1 MKEMKLFVG
10 EGGGLVHACACLGRQ
25 GSDPYCPCE
34 MNRRGLQRS
43 LKESVETSESINE
56 AFKQIFHNQE
66 IVPLLDLLEKIKHQI
81 RTDPDTFFD
90 VYDGA
95 INAMLDDIR
104 SDDGFGTEGQLDP
117 RN

>member
-25 GSDPYCPCE
+25 GADPYCPCE

-43 LKESVETSESINE
+43 IQQSLETAESLDET
-56 AFKQIFHNQE
+56 FKQVFQRQE
-66 IVPLLDLLEKIKHQI
+66 VVPLLDLLEKIKHQI

-90 VYDGA
+90 VYDSA
-95 INAMLDDIR
+95 IDAMLDDICNN
-104 SDDGFGTEGQLDP
+104 DGFGTEGQLDP